1 MFDYEGSR
9 IEFLKI
15 LAEMGEEP
23 AFIGRARAAEVAL
36 DALLGRCHSQ
46 RAELLEW
53 PRRLFTVLLHRT
65 AGDWSRI
72 ALHVAAD
79 DCHSLFNA
87 LSAKLTP
94 VEWVTP
100 TLFMTDRAVLRQFLE
115 SAKRFNVAWRNFLD
129 TAGLADVNM
138 RRDEYNRFYPLE
150 KACAFGNDGQDE
162 GFAPLPMLDRDYLES
177 RFPLLPV
184 PELR

>member
-36 DALLGRCHSQ
+36 DALLGRCHRQ

-53 PRRLFTVLLHRT
+53 PRRHFTVLLHRT

-94 VEWVTP
+94 VECVI
-100 TLFMTDRAVLRQFLE
+100 
-115 SAKRFNVAWRNFLD
+115 RN
-129 TAGLADVNM
+129 
-138 RRDEYNRFYPLE
+138 NR
-150 KACAFGNDGQDE
+150 C
-162 GFAPLPMLDRDYLES
+162 
-177 RFPLLPV
+177 
-184 PELR
+184 